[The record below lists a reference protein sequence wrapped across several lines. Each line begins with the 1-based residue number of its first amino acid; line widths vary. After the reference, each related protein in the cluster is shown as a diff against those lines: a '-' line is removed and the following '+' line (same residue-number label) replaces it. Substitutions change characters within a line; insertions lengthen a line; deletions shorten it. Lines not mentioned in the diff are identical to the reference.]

1 MTRFG
6 SVYKNLKRLAV
17 ISALFFSSEAMA
29 TESHYKLRVHKNFIK
44 ESLDKNFRVVLMHIQ
59 NKVQKDVF
67 LTEINANID
76 NLSLKIQPV
85 NQGKGGK
92 KAKWDDVKTDL
103 FFDQGQIV
111 MEISGLEYQGTGK
124 ITDPQTGVQEEIK
137 LKAQLD
143 LC

>member
-6 SVYKNLKRLAV
+6 SISRNLKRLAV
-17 ISALFFSSEAMA
+17 ISALLFSSETVA

-44 ESLDKNFRVVLMHIQ
+44 EAMDKNFRVILSHIQ

-76 NLSLKIQPV
+76 NLTLKIQP
-85 NQGKGGK
+85 GKGKG
-92 KAKWDDVKTDL
+92 KWDDVTTDL

-111 MEISGLEYQGTGK
+111 MELTGLEYVGTG
-124 ITDPQTGVQEEIK
+124 
-137 LKAQLD
+137 
-143 LC
+143 